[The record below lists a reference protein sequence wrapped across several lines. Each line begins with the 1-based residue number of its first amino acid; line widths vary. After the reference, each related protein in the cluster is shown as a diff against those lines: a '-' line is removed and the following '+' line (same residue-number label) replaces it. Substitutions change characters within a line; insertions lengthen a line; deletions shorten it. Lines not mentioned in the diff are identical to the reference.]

1 MRFERTALSAV
12 ENSFRI
18 FSSSL
23 EISRWKNMQQINEYG
38 HRVHKNIQHEL
49 QRL

>member
-23 EISRWKNMQQINEYG
+23 GISRWKNMQQINEYG
-38 HRVHKNIQHEL
+38 NRVQFIHYGMLIY
-49 QRL
+49 